1 MFSIMSKSTSKTEAK
16 VYLLGPLKLFLKYCF
31 ILLKQYFLDVRI
43 IAVRIFFGVNS
54 LFLIEN

>member
-1 MFSIMSKSTSKTEAK
+1 MSKSTSKTEAK

-31 ILLKQYFLDVRI
+31 ILLKQYFLDARI